1 MRHTKPDGCYVG
13 KEFQFQIAAIN
24 VIKHLWPRCTV
35 IHVENEGKKSEQDG
49 SIAKKMGKKSGVPD
63 ILIFN
68 KNSHFNGLG
77 IELKVWP
84 NKPTPAQ
91 VDFMKDLEGCG
102 WLCEVC
108 YGLDEVQKIVK
119 EYRK

>member
-1 MRHTKPDGCYVG
+1 MKPSGAYIG
-13 KEFQFQIAAIN
+13 KEWQFQIAAIDL
-24 VIKHLWPRCTV
+24 IKHLWPGCTL
-35 IHVENEGKKSEQDG
+35 IHVENEGKRSPQAG
-49 SIAKKMGKKSGVPD
+49 AISKKMGLTAGVPD

-84 NKPTPAQ
+84 NKTTPAQ
-91 VDFMKDLEGCG
+91 LDFMKELEGCG
-102 WLCEVC
+102 WLCEVA